1 MQLILRILLFL
12 FWILII
18 IIIYRKNKTRR
29 YFDHLITLFIVL
41 YIARIV
47 EYFFLKNAT
56 VNIIVNG
63 AILLVSVILIYLM
76 HTRKAFIDKK

>member
-12 FWILII
+12 LWIGII
-18 IIIYRKNKTRR
+18 VIIYRKNKTRR

-63 AILLVSVILIYLM
+63 AILLVAVILIYLM

>member
-1 MQLILRILLFL
+1 MQLILSILSFL

-18 IIIYRKNKTRR
+18 IIIYQKNKPKR

-63 AILLVSVILIYLM
+63 AILLVSVILIYLIY
-76 HTRKAFIDKK
+76 TRKAFIDKK

>member
-1 MQLILRILLFL
+1 MQLILSILSFL

-18 IIIYRKNKTRR
+18 IIIYQKNKTRR

-63 AILLVSVILIYLM
+63 SILLVSVILIYLIY
-76 HTRKAFIDKK
+76 TRKAFIDKK

>member
-12 FWILII
+12 LWIGII
-18 IIIYRKNKTRR
+18 VIIYRKNKTRR